1 MDEDKNS
8 VKYTKLLT
16 EYTKVG
22 FVFVCWVFFAN
33 HRFRHRRQ
41 LRAQAKVL
49 KNAVLEEKNK
59 MSVLQESLRIKD
71 QNLRRAE
78 TELDS
83 VNFRNKQLEHRVQV
97 IQEDLQ
103 QSSKG
108 GNSKSNKMRDNQV
121 TGNGQMDPII
131 VEELHKRI
139 MENAQYLS
147 MVMMTITWS
156 QLSILFIKIPP
167 PLSK

>member
-1 MDEDKNS
+1 MEDDKS
-8 VKYTKLLT
+8 GAKYAKLLT
-16 EYTKVG
+16 EYSKVS
-22 FVFVCWVFFAN
+22 FVFVCLRIFFLISSLQI
-33 HRFRHRRQ
+33 HQ

-59 MSVLQESLRIKD
+59 VSVLQESLRIKD

-97 IQEDLQ
+97 FQEDMQL
-103 QSSKG
+103 SIKG
-108 GNSKSNKMRDNQV
+108 STSKSNKSRDNQL

-139 MENAQYLS
+139 MENAQLAS
-147 MVMMTITWS
+147 SVR
-156 QLSILFIKIPP
+156 FVFH
-167 PLSK
+167 

>member
-1 MDEDKNS
+1 LPTTTRDNPQAMEDDKS
-8 VKYTKLLT
+8 GAKYAKLLT
-16 EYTKVG
+16 EYSKVS
-22 FVFVCWVFFAN
+22 FVFVCLGIFFLISSLQI
-33 HRFRHRRQ
+33 HQ

-59 MSVLQESLRIKD
+59 VSVLQESLRIKD

-97 IQEDLQ
+97 FQEDMQL
-103 QSSKG
+103 SIKG
-108 GNSKSNKMRDNQV
+108 STSKSNKSRDNQL
-121 TGNGQMDPII
+121 TGNRQMDPII

-139 MENAQYLS
+139 MENAHLS
-147 MVMMTITWS
+147 SSVR
-156 QLSILFIKIPP
+156 FVFH
-167 PLSK
+167 